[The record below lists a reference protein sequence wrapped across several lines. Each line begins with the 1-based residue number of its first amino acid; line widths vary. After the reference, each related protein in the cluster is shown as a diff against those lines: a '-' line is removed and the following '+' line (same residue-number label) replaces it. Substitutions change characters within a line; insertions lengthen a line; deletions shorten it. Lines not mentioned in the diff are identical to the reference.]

1 MNIAALFDL
10 AGKTAPA
17 AGGSSGIGEVL
28 ARNFGLERAKLI
40 LAAKSKIVPDGRE
53 ISLRGNRG
61 IESDFLHLQVLYKI

>member
-28 ARNFGLERAKLI
+28 ARNLGLAGAKLFR
-40 LAAKSKIVPDGRE
+40 AAKKENVPDGRE
-53 ISLRGNRG
+53 ISRRGNRG
-61 IESDFLHLQVLYKI
+61 IESDFLRLQVLYKI